1 MKLMY
6 ILLDT
11 ASLVTQL
18 DQIRGQIVGSKLAAF
33 SSIAAV
39 LAASLAAF
47 YLIKF
52 SHDYLQG
59 EGVTLW
65 NLIRPVVLVT
75 VVSGFPVFVAG
86 PLHGIVNLFTRSIS
100 NQVDVTMEEYFNVFR
115 NIFKDT
121 WDEGIMSIVGELDKA
136 QAESSGIDATGG
148 KLVDLTGGPLTGG
161 DDDDKGAVAQAIES
175 LWGKIQSMPSGL
187 ERFWDKIGEFLSS
200 TFSTF
205 FKMRMTWAQIQHM
218 GWIAVIN
225 FVVAVAMKLLMF
237 GQQILCYV
245 HLALLGLIGPFV
257 FALAVIQG
265 FSSGIN
271 TWIARY
277 VQVAMWIP
285 VGQIVLYVNYF
296 IMGNVLK
303 FTPADGAMYLAAAMS
318 LASLVSVKSVPQ
330 ICSYVIESSG
340 MNQAHRN
347 VNGFMRWAANTAMT
361 AAGLKR

>member
-6 ILLDT
+6 VLLDT
-11 ASLVTQL
+11 ASLVAQL
-18 DQIRGQIVGSKLAAF
+18 DQIRGEIVGSKLAAF

-65 NLIRPVVLVT
+65 NLIRPVVLVAI
-75 VVSGFPVFVAG
+75 VSGFPVFVAG

-100 NQVDVTMEEYFNVFR
+100 SQVDVTMEDYFQVFR
-115 NIFKDT
+115 NNFKET
-121 WDEGIMSIVGELDKA
+121 WSDGIMSIADELDRT
-136 QAESSGIDATGG
+136 QAENSGTDATGG
-148 KLVDLTGGPLTGG
+148 KLEDVVGGAIDG
-161 DDDDKGAVAQAIES
+161 DDKGVIAQTVET
-175 LWGKIQSMPSGL
+175 LWGKIQSMPSGFD
-187 ERFWDKIGEFLSS
+187 RFWDKIGDFFSS
-200 TFSTF
+200 TFSSF
-205 FKMRMTWAQIQHM
+205 FRMRMTWAQIQHM

-225 FVVAVAMKLLMF
+225 FIVAMVMKLLMF

-245 HLALLGLIGPFV
+245 HLTLLGLIGPFV
-257 FALAVIQG
+257 FALAVIPG

-285 VGQIVLYVNYF
+285 VGQLVLYVNYF
-296 IMGNVLK
+296 IMANVLK
-303 FTPADGAMYLAAAMS
+303 LTPAEGSMYLAAAMS
-318 LASLVSVKSVPQ
+318 IASVVSVKSVPQ

-347 VNGFMRWAANTAMT
+347 VNGFMRWAANTAMMAT
-361 AAGLKR
+361 GLKRR